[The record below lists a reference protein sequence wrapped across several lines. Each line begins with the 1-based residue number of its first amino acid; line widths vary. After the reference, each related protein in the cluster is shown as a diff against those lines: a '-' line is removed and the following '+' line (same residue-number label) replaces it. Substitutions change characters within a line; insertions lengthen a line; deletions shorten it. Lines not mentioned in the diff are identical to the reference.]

1 VIKKIKQEIKGIKS
15 KTINSRTRYIIMA
28 DDIKTDKNEIEKDKK
43 DTEKDAQKDKG
54 DITDD
59 KKDTESEKERK
70 ERERKERKK
79 ASQKKYREKI
89 KALNIRKKKE
99 SGKTL
104 EIKTDMKPKDK
115 QELPSV
121 AEEKKRSLPMKVI
134 FGIVGLVVSA
144 ILIIYFMSHKK
155 ESNDG
160 FTIKRD

>member
-1 VIKKIKQEIKGIKS
+1 MSDEPEKDKKDTE
-15 KTINSRTRYIIMA
+15 R
-28 DDIKTDKNEIEKDKK
+28 DKK
-43 DTEKDAQKDKG
+43 DTEKDAERDKA
-54 DITDD
+54 DITGD

-70 ERERKERKK
+70 ERERIERKK
-79 ASQKKYREKI
+79 ASQKKYRDKI

-99 SGKTL
+99 NGKTL

-144 ILIIYFMSHKK
+144 ILIIYFMSYKK